1 MVGASNYETMSFQS
15 KTIANAIQDLNTTT
29 FVPAIQREFVWTEDQ
44 IIQLFDSILR
54 DYPIGSLLFWRVRGD
69 LAREQIKYK
78 FVQHYVTDPVHP
90 ESLDNVHH
98 RNPEVEAYEDVPYGI
113 QLVLDG
119 QQRLT
124 ALYIGLKGTLTT
136 KQKHRYRTNPNA
148 WNRKQLY
155 LNVLSDPND
164 ISDDDLKMRYE
175 FEFKTDPEISEHAYW
190 YRVKDILEL
199 NEQDGIYDLTEE
211 IDAELSEQNIDH
223 PSQWKFI
230 NKNLIALYR
239 AVHERSLI
247 NYDEKEEDDLGKVL
261 DMFIRTNRGG
271 TQLSTSEV
279 LLSIAT
285 AQWTDKTRADSIN
298 AREEITD
305 FIDNLNRR
313 HQDAGFS
320 FDIDFALRNLLMCSD
335 LPTSESVRH
344 FNQSNLQR
352 MKRTWT
358 DNGKMQQA
366 VRNAVDLV
374 VDFGLDSRSLTSRN
388 ALIPIAYFFY
398 INDNPNLEWSSGHE
412 EISVREELHQWLC
425 TSILNGTFSVG
436 RGAIERARS
445 LMQSSPSMSFP
456 GDEIHRELRS
466 DGRVSRFDRDLLELQ
481 LDSLE
486 YGSRKTFSFLSLL
499 YHPGPARSN
508 TRHDI
513 DHIFPQE
520 QFNTETLVQDYGLD
534 PIEAER
540 YAELKD
546 RIGNLQLLNEN
557 ENRSKSG
564 QSFLNWLESRDES
577 YFEKHHIPQNEE
589 LHRLENF
596 PEFIERREELI
607 IEDLLDKFGPE
618 RIQTT

>member
-1 MVGASNYETMSFQS
+1 MSFQS
-15 KTIANAIQDLNTTT
+15 KTIANAIQELNTAT
-29 FVPAIQREFVWTEDQ
+29 FVPAIQREFVWTEEQ

-69 LAREQIKYK
+69 LAQEQIKYK

-90 ESLDNVHH
+90 ESLGNVHH
-98 RNPEVEAYEDVPYGI
+98 RNPEVEDYEDVPNGI

-124 ALYIGLKGTLTT
+124 ALYIGLQGTLTT
-136 KQKHRYRTNPNA
+136 KQKHRHRTNPNA
-148 WNRKQLY
+148 WDRKQLY
-155 LNVLSDPND
+155 LNVLSDPD
-164 ISDDDLKMRYE
+164 EISDDDLKMRYE
-175 FEFKTDPEISEHAYW
+175 FEFKTDPEMSEAEYW

-199 NEQDGIYDLTEE
+199 NEYDGIHDITEE
-211 IDAELSEQNIDH
+211 IDAELSEQEIHH
-223 PSQWKFI
+223 PTQWKFI
-230 NKNLIALYR
+230 NKNLTSLYR

-285 AQWTDKTRADSIN
+285 AQWANGSGADAIN
-298 AREEITD
+298 AREEITE
-305 FIDNLNRR
+305 FIDDLNRR
-313 HQDAGFS
+313 RQDAGFS

-344 FNQSNLQR
+344 FNQSNLQK
-352 MKRTWT
+352 MKQTWT

-388 ALIPIAYFFY
+388 ALVPIAYFFY
-398 INDNPNLEWSSGHE
+398 TNDNPNLEWSSGHE
-412 EISVREELHQWLC
+412 EISAREEIHQWLC

-445 LMQSSPSMSFP
+445 LMQTAPAMTFP

-486 YGSRKTFSFLSLL
+486 YGSRKIFSFLSLL

-508 TRHDI
+508 TRHDV
-513 DHIFPQE
+513 DHIFPQD
-520 QFNTETLVQDYGLD
+520 QFDTETLVQNYGLD
-534 PIEAER
+534 SIEAER
-540 YAELKD
+540 YTELKD
-546 RIGNLQLLNEN
+546 RPGNLQLLNEN

-564 QSFLNWLESRDES
+564 QSFLEWLKSQDES
-577 YFEKHHIPQNEE
+577 YFEKHHIPQNED
-589 LHRLENF
+589 LHQLENF
-596 PEFIERREELI
+596 PEFIEKREELI

-618 RIQTT
+618 ETQDA

>member
-1 MVGASNYETMSFQS
+1 MLGHANIGSMSFQS
-15 KTIANAIQDLNTTT
+15 KTIANAIQELNTAT
-29 FVPAIQREFVWTEDQ
+29 FVPAIQREFVWTEEQ

-69 LAREQIKYK
+69 LAQEQIKYK

-90 ESLDNVHH
+90 ESLGNVHH
-98 RNPEVEAYEDVPYGI
+98 RNPEVEDYEDVPNGI

-124 ALYIGLKGTLTT
+124 ALYIGLQGTLTT
-136 KQKHRYRTNPNA
+136 KQKHRHRTNPNA
-148 WNRKQLY
+148 WDRKQLY
-155 LNVLSDPND
+155 LNVLSDPNEV
-164 ISDDDLKMRYE
+164 SDDDLKMRYE
-175 FEFKTDPEISEHAYW
+175 FEFKTDPEMSKDEYW
-190 YRVKDILEL
+190 YRAKDILEL
-199 NEQDGIYDLTEE
+199 NEYDGIHDITEE
-211 IDAELSEQNIDH
+211 IDAELSEQEIDH

-230 NKNLIALYR
+230 NKNLTALYR

-285 AQWTDKTRADSIN
+285 AQWANGDGADAIN
-298 AREEITD
+298 AREEITE
-305 FIDNLNRR
+305 FIDDLNRR
-313 HQDAGFS
+313 RQDAGFS

-344 FNQSNLQR
+344 FNQSNLQK
-352 MKRTWT
+352 MKQTWT

-366 VRNAVDLV
+366 VRNAVDLI

-388 ALIPIAYFFY
+388 ALVPITYFFY

-412 EISVREELHQWLC
+412 EISAREEIHQWLC

-445 LMQSSPSMSFP
+445 LMQTAPAMTFP

-481 LDSLE
+481 LDGLE

-508 TRHDI
+508 TRHDV
-513 DHIFPQE
+513 DHIFPQD
-520 QFNTETLVQDYGLD
+520 QFDTETMVQDYGLD

-540 YAELKD
+540 YVELKD

-564 QSFLNWLESRDES
+564 QSFLNWLESQDDS
-577 YFEKHHIPQNEE
+577 YFEKHHIPQDED

-596 PEFIERREELI
+596 SEFIEKREELI
-607 IEDLLDKFGPE
+607 IEDLLSKFGPE
-618 RIQTT
+618 EAQDA